1 MKKIIF
7 IITILFLLVIST
19 AGIWAYLAIFYTK
32 PLTQAELKDLTPDWT
47 KATQGNWSP
56 WFTEID
62 GSQSWNPAASFNQW
76 LATIPD
82 DQKAW
87 PVLVD
92 TYHANEKL
100 FDRDLTGAEPGT
112 EEWDKLT
119 QLLDQPETKATIARL
134 VEALNRPHM
143 GCGLYTTTGQHEHDA
158 LIKHGKE
165 DDNWNPSPEPN
176 PGIYNILLPT
186 YGKHRNAV
194 FLLTNSAKHDLISN
208 HPDKFLNKI
217 QAIYNSAKY
226 ADEFPVIISLL
237 VGIAIENQTQ
247 NTIAWALEHHP
258 DQFTDTHLA
267 TFQIL
272 IGNQSNRTMNW
283 IGEAMTFHD
292 ICRRVATAEGKLD
305 PLKMRVM
312 NGINSEPT
320 HLPDAQLHASTTR
333 TLMVYNTSVMQTT
346 PLSRFDRDDTLQSSE
361 QLYLNQ
367 KHTLNKTGSMIAD
380 LFRPSLDK
388 AAQRNRQHIY
398 DSFATQ
404 LILAIHR
411 HKLRHG
417 EFPNSITTI
426 DTDLLPITPLDAF
439 SGELLK
445 YKLADAG
452 PLIYSV
458 GDDRTDDGGT
468 QRWTMKDYGQY
479 GSPPLLARVVSRP
492 DWSLTKQQATQKLK
506 DDPTSITGDWILFP
520 TPQDDPEPYFDDGD
534 D

>member
-56 WFTEID
+56 WITEID
-62 GSQSWNPAASFNQW
+62 GTQSWNPTASFNQW

-87 PVLVD
+87 PVLID
-92 TYHANEKL
+92 IYNGNEKL
-100 FDRDLTGAEPGT
+100 FDRVLIRAEPQT
-112 EEWDKLT
+112 EEWDQLT
-119 QLLDQPETKATIARL
+119 QLLNQPETKATIARL
-134 VEALNRPHM
+134 TEALNRPHM
-143 GCGLYTTTGQHEHDA
+143 GCGLYSTTGQHEHHA
-158 LIKHGKE
+158 LIKYGQE
-165 DDNWNPSPEPN
+165 DDNWNPNPEPN
-176 PGIYNILLPT
+176 PGLYNIFLPT
-186 YGKHRNAV
+186 YGPHRNTAR
-194 FLLTNSAKHDLISN
+194 LLTASAKHELIN
-208 HPDKFLNKI
+208 NRPDAFAEQV
-217 QAIYNSAKY
+217 QAVYKSAKY
-226 ADEFPVIISLL
+226 ADEYPTIISLL
-237 VGIAIENQTQ
+237 IGIAVENQAQ
-247 NTIAWALEHHP
+247 GTIDWALEHHP
-258 DQFTDTHLA
+258 DQLTDAHLN
-267 TFQIL
+267 TFQQL
-272 IGNQSNRTMNW
+272 IGDQSNQTFGLT
-283 IGEAMTFHD
+283 GETLMFHD
-292 ICRRVATAEGKLD
+292 SCRRIVTPEGTLD
-305 PLKMRVM
+305 PSKIGTV
-312 NGINSEPT
+312 GGTQAAPT
-320 HLPDAQLHASTTR
+320 NLPDSQLHSSFQRMLWIYNITTNQA
-333 TLMVYNTSVMQTT
+333 TLR
-346 PLSRFDRDDTLQSSE
+346 SRFDRDEALPSSE
-361 QLYLNQ
+361 DIYYE
-367 KHTLNKTGSMIAD
+367 HEHSLNKVGQIFTD
-380 LFRPSLDK
+380 LLRPRLAQ
-388 AAQRNRQHIY
+388 AATTNRRSIQ

-417 EFPNSITTI
+417 EFPDSITAI

-534 D
+534 